1 MLQEPRDRHSLDPD
15 KAYAEA
21 LSAARLLPRPRLG
34 DDTIVVHGRGGLAA
48 AYTLFLA
55 LAHSGARAVL
65 LRPLEAAVHVL
76 PYRETGP
83 LVIYTRDPR
92 DLRSLNAA
100 MAGVHLGLEVYLVAP
115 PLHEAL
121 EEQLES
127 LGVERIR
134 VPPAA
139 PPLLT
144 MVLASLHWAPK
155 MMGAREERLRR
166 EIGEL
171 DTALDWLRDSQ
182 ARALAGEPP
191 SLVLYTPAALPGAAY
206 HAEAVGGEA
215 RPLEEALGLG
225 PGSRAVAYTVG
236 VERHGYKDIIL
247 RARTSRVELVEVPI
261 DTDPVTATVYS
272 VLAAMLL
279 TRRVL

>member
-1 MLQEPRDRHSLDPD
+1 MPQPRHSNSLEPD

-21 LSAARLLPRPRLG
+21 LSAARLLPRPRLE
-34 DDTIVVHGRGGLAA
+34 DDTVIAYGRGGLAA

-55 LAHSGARAVL
+55 LSHSGARAML
-65 LRPLEAAVHVL
+65 LRPMEAAVHVL

-115 PLHEAL
+115 ELHPAL

-134 VPPAA
+134 VPRQA

-171 DTALDWLRDSQ
+171 DSALDWLKTTQ
-182 ARALAGEPP
+182 AAALGVEPP
-191 SLVLYTPAALPGAAY
+191 RLALYTPAALPGAAY
-206 HAEAVGGEA
+206 HAEALGGDA
-215 RPLEEALGLG
+215 RPLEDAAGLG
-225 PGSRAVAYTVG
+225 PGARAVAYTVG

-247 RARTSRVELVEVPI
+247 QARTRRVELVEVPI
-261 DTDPVTATVYS
+261 DTDPVTAAAYS
-272 VLAAMLL
+272 VMAAMLL
-279 TRRVL
+279 TGRVL